1 MVSQSSAAHSDH
13 TETEQTGRRE
23 EAQCSPGGF
32 LSGSAWLHPGVRM
45 TLAQQETLPHPPH
58 PLREVVRSNR
68 DIKRLESEGEEGG
81 RRFNHASRW
90 GWT

>member
-45 TLAQQETLPHPPH
+45 TLAQQETLPHPPPPPPGGCQEQQRH
-58 PLREVVRSNR
+58 KK
-68 DIKRLESEGEEGG
+68 IGE
-81 RRFNHASRW
+81 RR
-90 GWT
+90 